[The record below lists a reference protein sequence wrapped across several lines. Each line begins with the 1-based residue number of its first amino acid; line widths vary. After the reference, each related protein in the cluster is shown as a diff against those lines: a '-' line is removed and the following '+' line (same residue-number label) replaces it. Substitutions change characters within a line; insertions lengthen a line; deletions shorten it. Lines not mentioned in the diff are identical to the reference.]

1 MLIQHW
7 KLLSNRFFDENGEQT
22 HVRDFEVPGKYQ
34 LADRFG
40 SFELLGDRVTKLG
53 TNMYVLFYILT
64 FLVLVCKLCQII
76 EFCVCVEGERVWI
89 VRVPN
94 DS

>member
-1 MLIQHW
+1 
-7 KLLSNRFFDENGEQT
+7 
-22 HVRDFEVPGKYQ
+22 
-34 LADRFG
+34 
-40 SFELLGDRVTKLG
+40 
-53 TNMYVLFYILT
+53 MYVLFYILMV
-64 FLVLVCKLCQII
+64 LVLVCNLCQII